1 MFTSLK
7 RIFRS
12 AWLSFSRD
20 GDLSVATIFI
30 LVMAIFL
37 ISSIF
42 LLKNVSRLLITNL
55 QEKADISVYFKI
67 DALEEDILKI
77 KDDISNIPEIKEI
90 NYISREEAK
99 ETFIKKHENE
109 PDLITAVEEVGG
121 NPFLASLN
129 IGAFEASQY
138 TAIANLLESSDFK
151 NLIEKIDYY
160 QRKSIIE
167 RIFSLT
173 SLVNKSGI
181 IFSIIL
187 IIVAILVTF
196 NTIRLAIYNLREEI
210 GIQRLVGA
218 SNWFIRGPFI
228 AQGVI
233 SGIFA
238 ALISLLIF
246 SLVCWYLSPKIAFF
260 FPDLNIFQ
268 LFTNGIWMLILIQ
281 FATGILLG
289 AISSIIA
296 VRKYLRV

>member
-1 MFTSLK
+1 MLTSFK

-12 AWLSFSRD
+12 GWASFSRD
-20 GDLSVATIFI
+20 RELSAATIFI

-37 ISSIF
+37 ISSLF
-42 LLKNVSRLLITNL
+42 LLKDISRFLITSL
-55 QEKADISVYFKI
+55 QEKADISVYFKR
-67 DALEEDILKI
+67 DTLEEDILKA
-77 KDDISNIPEIKEI
+77 KDNISNVPEIKEI
-90 NYISREEAK
+90 EYVSREQAK
-99 ETFIKKHENE
+99 ETFVKKHEND
-109 PDLITAVEEVGG
+109 PNLITAVEEVGG

-129 IGAFEASQY
+129 ISAFEASQY
-138 TAIANLLESSDFK
+138 TAIATLLESSNFK
-151 NLIEKIDYY
+151 DLIEKVDYY
-160 QRKSIIE
+160 QRKPIIE

-173 SLVNKSGI
+173 SLLNKTGI
-181 IFSIIL
+181 IFSVIL
-187 IIVAILVTF
+187 IIIAILITF

-238 ALISLLIF
+238 VFISLSVF

-268 LFTNGIWMLILIQ
+268 FFITDIWMIILIQ
-281 FATGILLG
+281 FAAGILLG

-296 VRKYLRV
+296 VRKYLKV